1 MNKVVKFDNK
11 KQYLEFVKSQITKK
25 LGEGTEGRV
34 YLTNN
39 NDAIKVMLSSF
50 DPKFYDNCPNIIMEK
65 DMKLDSFIFP
75 QEIYTLNGLIAG
87 YKQRTFLGNI
97 FDDLSLIDKLDVEQL
112 IKARKKI
119 IEDMKVLT
127 DYGYRLYNM
136 PRNILFNNDKL
147 VAIDTLDYE
156 KKLGVTLKENIKIL
170 DYSLLIEM
178 ADVFPNIIGVETFD
192 EVIDK
197 IYTYNNYIRK
207 R

>member
-87 YKQRTFLGNI
+87 YKQRAFLGNI

-197 IYTYNNYIRK
+197 IYTYNKYIRK
-207 R
+207 